1 VQPERS
7 GDHEEAGDLHADAP
21 GDDERRSLD
30 STYPAG
36 RRSPEWRVRTIES
49 MARDAADFSAAKPS
63 PPAADHG
70 EVSAARTIS
79 LAAAERALGAHPLW
93 LGPSFAGHA
102 LGSVELLQTTVW
114 LSDGAK
120 VEGVVIRLVY
130 GPVRVSLAR
139 DAGGRYAV
147 GAGNDEYPTPPE
159 GSVAVTG
166 NDADGWQGEL
176 RRGDFAVMLSA
187 PRKEILIA
195 AARGLH

>member
-1 VQPERS
+1 MV
-7 GDHEEAGDLHADAP
+7 DAKTYAP
-21 GDDERRSLD
+21 LSFH
-30 STYPAG
+30 STYPPG

-79 LAAAERALGAHPLW
+79 LAAAERALGAQPLW

-102 LGSVELLQTTVW
+102 LGSVELSQTTVW

-166 NDADGWQGEL
+166 NDAAGGRGL

-187 PRKEILIA
+187 PHKETLIA